1 MSQMQDPFPQ
11 QQRMSK
17 SHKMLL
23 QPQPFPQPHPPAP
36 APSKKFIVCTSCFGF
51 LIHSYAVFS
60 KCVSLYPIKKGNKN
74 RYDNGY

>member
-23 QPQPFPQPHPPAP
+23 QPQPFPQPHPPAL

-51 LIHSYAVFS
+51 SNTFVCRFYKMCEFIT
-60 KCVSLYPIKKGNKN
+60 
-74 RYDNGY
+74 D